1 MRITRTLN
9 PCYIIILL
17 WTAIVVLSNQT
28 LFKSPTFKDKFYLI
42 EPMNILKVKYT
53 LGLLLLTAA
62 ISCGETK
69 PETQTETAQN
79 WYKGNLHTHSYWS
92 DGDEFPEVILDWY
105 KSRDYE
111 FMALS
116 DHNTIAYGEKW
127 VTIREDSIYKN
138 SFQNYLK
145 AYGPDWVEYKIDSG
159 QTLVKLKTYE
169 EYRDKLEENGDFLV
183 IRSEEITDKYEDK
196 PIHMNATNIQ
206 EKIEPMGGA
215 SVAEVMQNNINQ
227 VIEQRKKTGVP
238 MIPHINHP
246 NFYYSIT
253 LDDMMSLN
261 GERFFEVYNGHP
273 MVHNMGDTT
282 HISTEEMWDLINIS
296 YLKNNKT
303 LMYGLATD
311 DSHHYHNKGKSWS
324 NAGRGWV
331 MVQADTLSAVSLI
344 NSLESGNF
352 YSSTGVE
359 LKTLTYQNNTISVE
373 IEPELGVTYEISF
386 IGCKK
391 GQTQTETLNVVN
403 ESLAAFEVTED
414 LLFARCKVTSSK
426 LQENPIENI
435 LYEMAWSQPVT
446 PTE

>member
-1 MRITRTLN
+1 M
-9 PCYIIILL
+9 
-17 WTAIVVLSNQT
+17 
-28 LFKSPTFKDKFYLI
+28 K
-42 EPMNILKVKYT
+42 ILKIKNIF
-53 LGLLLLTAA
+53 GLVLLTLAV
-62 ISCGETK
+62 SCGQTK

-116 DHNTIAYGEKW
+116 DHNTIADGEKW
-127 VTIREDSIYKN
+127 VTIREDSIYQN

-145 AYGPDWVEYKIDSG
+145 SYGSDWVEHKIDSG

-169 EYRDKLEENGDFLV
+169 EYREKLENQGEFLV
-183 IRSEEITDKYEDK
+183 IKSEEITDKYEDK
-196 PIHMNATNIQ
+196 HIHMNATNIQ
-206 EKIEPMGGA
+206 NKIDPMGGA
-215 SVAEVMQNNINQ
+215 SIAEVMQNNINQ
-227 VIEQRKKTGVP
+227 VLEQRKETGIP

-246 NFYYSIT
+246 NFHYSIT
-253 LDDMMSLN
+253 LDDMISLK

-273 MVHNMGDTT
+273 AVHNMGDSTR
-282 HISTEEMWDLINIS
+282 ISTEEMWDLINIS
-296 YLKNNKT
+296 YLKNDKP

-311 DSHHYHNKGKSWS
+311 DSHNYHNKGKSWS

-344 NSLESGNF
+344 HALESGNF

-359 LKTLTYQNNTISVE
+359 LKKLTNDNTMISVE
-373 IEPELGVTYEISF
+373 VAPETGVSYEISF

-391 GQTQTETLNVVN
+391 GQTETTLLKTVN
-403 ESLAAFEVTED
+403 ATTANFKMTED
-414 LLFARCKVTSSK
+414 LLFARCKITSSK
-426 LQENPIENI
+426 LQENPIEDI
-435 LYEMAWSQPVT
+435 LYEMAFTQPIKPV
-446 PTE
+446 E

>member
-1 MRITRTLN
+1 MKTLKIKN
-9 PCYIIILL
+9 
-17 WTAIVVLSNQT
+17 A
-28 LFKSPTFKDKFYLI
+28 
-42 EPMNILKVKYT
+42 
-53 LGLLLLTAA
+53 LGLLLLTTA

-105 KSRDYE
+105 KSRDYA
-111 FMALS
+111 FMSLS
-116 DHNTIAYGEKW
+116 DHNTIADGEKW

-138 SFQNYLK
+138 SFKNYLR
-145 AYGPDWVEYKIDSG
+145 AYGPDWVEHKIDSG
-159 QTLVKLKTYE
+159 RTVVKLKTYE
-169 EYRDKLEENGDFLV
+169 EYRDKLEKQGEFLV
-183 IRSEEITDKYEDK
+183 IKSEEITDKFEDK
-196 PIHMNATNIQ
+196 HIHMNATNIQ
-206 EKIEPMGGA
+206 NKIDPMGGA
-215 SVAEVMQNNINQ
+215 SVAEVMQNNIDQ
-227 VIEQRKKTGVP
+227 VLKQRKETGVP

-246 NFYYSIT
+246 NFHYSIT
-253 LDDMMSLN
+253 LDDMISLK

-273 MVHNMGDTT
+273 AVHNMGDSTR
-282 HISTEEMWDLINIS
+282 ISTEEMWDLINIS
-296 YLKNNKT
+296 YLKNDKP

-359 LKTLTYQNNTISVE
+359 LKTLTYHDNTISVK
-373 IEPELGVTYEISF
+373 IKPEPGVTYEISF

-391 GQTQTETLNVVN
+391 GQSQTETLSVVN
-403 ESLAAFEVTED
+403 ESMAEFPVTED
-414 LLFARCKVTSSK
+414 LLFARCKITSSK

-435 LYEMAWSQPVT
+435 RYEMAWSQPVT